1 MFGRKKLKR
10 SLENARAEREM
21 TLQANRELQAKIKEA
36 RLTIGLLLDAR
47 LTEVV
52 RPKRLMRECIDPTL
66 KKRAFSAINRRP
78 DQ

>member
-1 MFGRKKLKR
+1 MFGRGKKQHKEELI
-10 SLENARAEREM
+10 RALQDDVLM
-21 TLQANRELQAKIKEA
+21 TQAKLKEA

-47 LTEVV
+47 LPEVV
-52 RPKRLMRECIDPTL
+52 RPKRLIRECIDPTL